1 MPRPRR
7 KRVPDVVRFREQQE
21 QSATEFDTGEYV
33 NVPVRS
39 GRQAEH
45 ACLAGMGPAMRPN
58 AGIRKGNARGTELG
72 QADFR
77 KATFVCGADG
87 CNALVDLLWA
97 WRVAGTRMPSVGDGC
112 SACGSNRAR
121 KRNVDNQRKMAA
133 AVESGARRLVHRE
146 RHLVVRS
153 DYARTEA
160 VRAAIAQADGIRQ

>member
-21 QSATEFDTGEYV
+21 QRATELDAGEYV
-33 NVPVRS
+33 HTPVRS

-45 ACLAGMGPAMRPN
+45 TRLAGLGPAMRSN
-58 AGIRKGNARGTELG
+58 AGIGKGNARGTELG

-112 SACGSNRAR
+112 SACGIYRAR
-121 KRNVDNQRKMAA
+121 RRNVESQRKRLPSTREMLLRCVRVVGSSFRRSRSHSTSVTNWWSLWS
-133 AVESGARRLVHRE
+133 VEK
-146 RHLVVRS
+146 
-153 DYARTEA
+153 
-160 VRAAIAQADGIRQ
+160 